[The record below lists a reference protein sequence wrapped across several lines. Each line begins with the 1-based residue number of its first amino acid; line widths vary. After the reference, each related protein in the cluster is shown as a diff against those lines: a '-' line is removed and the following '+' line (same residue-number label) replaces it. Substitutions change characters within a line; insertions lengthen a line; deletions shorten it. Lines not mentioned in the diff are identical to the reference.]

1 MCTATYGVDES
12 RIIDDPTIIA
22 GNMRRLGRLAQGY
35 GLRVAYEAPSWG
47 IHNNTWQQVQ
57 RILELVNLPNVGHC
71 LDTFHLAARDAGDPF
86 NSKSPIRPNG
96 LPALQASLDELKRT
110 VDPNNIV
117 YFQLSDA
124 TVADPK
130 QTGYPRQDLA
140 QPPFMT
146 QSRNCRIYPC
156 EEQHGGCLPVVDVAK
171 TVFDLGYRGWVSMEV
186 FHTDMWEARTS

>member
-1 MCTATYGVDES
+1 MYGGVEES
-12 RIIDDPTIIA
+12 RITDDPTIIA
-22 GNMRRLGRLAQGY
+22 GNMRKLGHLAQGY

-57 RILELVNLPNVGHC
+57 RILELVSLPNVGHC
-71 LDTFHLAARDAGDPF
+71 LDTFHIATREAGDPF

-117 YFQLSDA
+117 YLQLSDA

-130 QTGYPRQDLA
+130 QMGYPRQDLA

-156 EEQHGGCLPVVDVAK
+156 EAQHGGCLPVVDVAK

-186 FHTDMWEARTS
+186 FHTDMWEARAS